1 MKRFLISALLLA
13 PAAALAAGAFDGT
26 WKGRLD
32 SIKVSGKPDVFV
44 LANGA
49 WSCMSC
55 DPAVDKLPADGAWHK
70 VTGHAYYDELMVRVV
85 DAHTVETSQKQGGKL
100 MGVNSMTVSAD
111 GNTVTG
117 KFTGYGGA
125 QPVTGS
131 YTEKRVAAGPA
142 GAHTLSGSWL
152 QDQMSNANDA
162 LSVVHYAMTPGQFSM
177 QANGQS
183 YAAKFDGK
191 QYPVSGDPGNTQ
203 VMLKKIDDH
212 TVLETD
218 YRQGKVVDEIRLA
231 VAADGKSILLTDK
244 DVAHGQTTTMILDK
258 QP

>member
-1 MKRFLISALLLA
+1 MKRLLISALLLA
-13 PAAALAAGAFDGT
+13 PVAAFAASAFDGT
-26 WKGRLD
+26 WKGRID
-32 SIKVSGKPDVFV
+32 SIKVTGKPDVY
-44 LANGA
+44 LIANGTY
-49 WSCMSC
+49 SCPSC
-55 DPAVDKLPADGAWHK
+55 DPPIDKLPADGAWHK
-70 VTGHAYYDELMVRVV
+70 IAGHAYYDELMLRVV
-85 DAHTVETSQKQGGKL
+85 DAHTVETSQKQGGKVV
-100 MGVNSMTVSAD
+100 GVNTMTASAD
-111 GNTVTG
+111 GNTLSG

-125 QPVTGS
+125 QPVTGT

-142 GAHTLSGSWL
+142 GAHVLSGSWL

-162 LSVVHYAMTPGQFSM
+162 LSVVHYVMTPEQFKM
-177 QANGQS
+177 EANGQS

-203 VMLKKIDDH
+203 VMLKKIDEH

-231 VAADGKSILLTDK
+231 TAADGKTILLTDK